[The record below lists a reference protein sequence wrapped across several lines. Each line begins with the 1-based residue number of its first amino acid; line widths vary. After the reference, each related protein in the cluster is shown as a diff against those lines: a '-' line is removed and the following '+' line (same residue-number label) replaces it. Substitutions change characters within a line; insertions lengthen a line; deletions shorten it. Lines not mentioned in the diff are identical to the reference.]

1 MEKEY
6 VIGIDFGSDSV
17 RAVVVD
23 VKNGNTVGSGFCEY
37 ERWMK
42 KLYCDASNNMFR
54 QHPLDYLESFEKC
67 IKEALKD
74 AGEDAGKYVRGI
86 GVDTTG
92 STPCPVDKNGTPLA
106 LLPEFAENPNAM
118 FYLWKD
124 HTAIEEA
131 KEINR
136 VFSNFGG
143 EDYLRFQGTYASEW
157 WWAKILHGSRV
168 DERVKEEAYSW
179 VEHCDWI
186 PALLTGN
193 TNPNTMYRCSCAAGH
208 KALWHSDFGGLPSR
222 ECLHEVDPYLA
233 YVARHYGRGPRVST
247 SRVGTITKEWAER
260 LGLNEKVVIGGSSL
274 DAHAGAVG
282 AGVKPNVLVK
292 VIGTSTVDMLVQKRE
307 NLRGRDLHD
316 SCGQAEDSILPGYVG
331 MEASQAAFGDLCSWY
346 RSLLMWPIQTLL
358 GESELL
364 PEEQK
369 TALIREA
376 KEKLLDRITEDAE
389 KIEGD
394 PNLTVID
401 WFNGRRY
408 PMINET
414 VKGGMYGLTLGT
426 DAPELFRGILL
437 SAVFGSRRIFD
448 SFVSRGVE
456 IDEIITVGGIPKKSP
471 LVMQMLA
478 DAMKRPI
485 KVSNLTQAC
494 AQGSAMYAA
503 VAAGFYEDLE
513 EAQMHMNVGFQ
524 KVYMP
529 NEENF
534 DRYDRLYRQYLKI
547 GRHFEEI
554 QAERNRE
561 GMSRPE

>member
-1 MEKEY
+1 MEKDY

-503 VAAGFYEDLE
+503 VAAGFYKDLE
-513 EAQMHMNVGFQ
+513 EAQLHMNVGFQ

>member
-1 MEKEY
+1 MEKNY
-6 VIGIDFGSDSV
+6 VLGIDFGSDSV

-23 VKNGNTVGSGFCEY
+23 VQNGATVGSDFCEY
-37 ERWMK
+37 ERWMQK
-42 KLYCDASNNMFR
+42 KYCDPSKNMFR
-54 QHPLDYLESFEKC
+54 QHPLDYLEAFEKC
-67 IKEALKD
+67 VKGALKEAGKD
-74 AGEDAGKYVRGI
+74 AGKFVRGI

-92 STPCPVDKNGTPLA
+92 STPCPVNKEGTPLA

-131 KEINR
+131 KEINA
-136 VFSNFGG
+136 VFSDFGG

-157 WWAKILHGSRV
+157 WWAKILHGSRA

-186 PALLTGN
+186 PAILTGN
-193 TNPNTMYRCSCAAGH
+193 TNPDTMYRCSCAAGH
-208 KALWHSDFGGLPSR
+208 KALWHSDFGGLPAMK
-222 ECLHEVDPYLA
+222 CLSEVDPYLA
-233 YVARHYGRGPRVST
+233 YVAKHYGKGPQVST
-247 SRVGTITKEWAER
+247 HRVGIITKEWADR
-260 LGLNEKVVIGGSSL
+260 LGLNEQVIVGGSSL

-282 AGVKPNVLVK
+282 VGVKPNVLVK
-292 VIGTSTVDMLVQKRE
+292 VIGTSTVDMLVDKRE
-307 NLRGRDLHD
+307 YLRGRDLHD

-331 MEASQAAFGDLCSWY
+331 MEASQAAFGDLCSWF
-346 RSLLMWPIQTLL
+346 RSLLMWPVQNLL
-358 GESELL
+358 GESSILSK
-364 PEEQK
+364 EQK
-369 TALIREA
+369 AAIV
-376 KEKLLDRITEDAE
+376 KETKETLLDKLTEAAVA
-389 KIEGD
+389 IEDD
-394 PNLTVID
+394 PGLTVID

-426 DAPELFRGILL
+426 DAPELFKGILS

-448 SFVSRGVE
+448 SFVSRGIQ

-478 DAMKRPI
+478 DTMKRPI
-485 KVSNLTQAC
+485 KVSNLTQGC

-503 VAAGFYEDLE
+503 VAAGFYQDLE
-513 EAQMHMNVGFQ
+513 EAQKYMNVGFM

-534 DRYDRLYRQYLKI
+534 EKYDRMYRQYLKV

-554 QAERNRE
+554 QNDRNQNA
-561 GMSRPE
+561 G

>member
-1 MEKEY
+1 MEKDY

-23 VKNGNTVGSGFCEY
+23 VRNGETIGSDFCEY
-37 ERWMK
+37 ARWMK
-42 KLYCDASNNMFR
+42 KLYCDPSRNMFR
-54 QHPLDYLESFEKC
+54 QHPLDYLEAFEKSV
-67 IKEALKD
+67 KGALAD
-74 AGEDAGKYVRGI
+74 AGEDAGSCVRGI
-86 GVDTTG
+86 SVDTTG
-92 STPCPVDKNGTPLA
+92 STPCPVDRNGTPLA
-106 LLPEFAENPNAM
+106 LLPEFAENPDAM

-124 HTAIEEA
+124 HTAIKEA
-131 KEINR
+131 KEINK

-157 WWAKILHGSRV
+157 WWAKILHGARA
-168 DERVKEEAYSW
+168 DERVKEAAYSW

-193 TNPNTMYRCSCAAGH
+193 TDPNTMYRCSCAAGH
-208 KALWHSDFGGLPSR
+208 KALWHSDFGGLPSQ
-222 ECLHEVDPYLA
+222 ECLYEVDPYLA
-233 YVARHYGRGPRVST
+233 RVAEHYGKGPRVST
-247 SRVGTITKEWAER
+247 ARVGTLTQEWAER
-260 LGLNEKVVIGGSSL
+260 LGLSEDVIVGGSSL

-282 AGVKPNVLVK
+282 AGVRPNVLVK

-346 RSLLMWPIQTLL
+346 RSLLMWPVRSILEEADFLRGDQK
-358 GESELL
+358 EELL
-364 PEEQK
+364 RMAKDRMLDRLTEEAEK
-369 TALIREA
+369 TA
-376 KEKLLDRITEDAE
+376 
-389 KIEGD
+389 GD
-394 PNLTVID
+394 PGLTVID

-414 VKGGMYGLTLGT
+414 VKGGVYGLTLGT
-426 DAPELFRGILL
+426 DAPELFRSILEA
-437 SAVFGSRRIFD
+437 AVFGSRRIFD

-478 DAMKRPI
+478 DVMKRPI

-494 AQGSAMYAA
+494 AQGAAMYAA
-503 VAAGFYEDLE
+503 VAAGFYGDLE
-513 EAQMHMNVGFQ
+513 EAQRHMNVGFQ
-524 KVYMP
+524 KIYMP
-529 NEENF
+529 DERNF
-534 DRYDRLYRQYLKI
+534 EKYDRLYRQYLKL

-554 QAERNRE
+554 QTERNQEKKSQGR
-561 GMSRPE
+561 

>member
-1 MEKEY
+1 MEKNY
-6 VIGIDFGSDSV
+6 VMGIDFGSDSV
-17 RAVVVD
+17 RAVIVD
-23 VKNGNTVGSGFCEY
+23 VKDGRTVGSATCEY

-42 KLYCDASNNMFR
+42 QMYCDASKNMFR
-54 QHPLDYLESFEKC
+54 QHPLDYLEAFGKC
-67 IKEALKD
+67 VKGALD
-74 AGEDAGKYVRGI
+74 AAGENAGEYVRGI

-106 LLPEFAENPNAM
+106 LLPEFSENPNAM

-131 KEINR
+131 KEINKI
-136 VFSNFGG
+136 FSDFNG

-157 WWAKILHGSRV
+157 WWAKILHGSRA
-168 DERVKEEAYSW
+168 DERVKEAAYSW

-193 TNPNTMYRCSCAAGH
+193 TNPDSMYRCSCAAGH

-222 ECLHEVDPYLA
+222 ECLEKVDPYLA
-233 YVARHYGRGPRVST
+233 MIARHYAKAPQVAT
-247 SRVGTITKEWAER
+247 TKVGIITKEWAQR
-260 LGLNEKVVIGGSSL
+260 LGLNENVVIGGSSL

-282 AGVKPNVLVK
+282 AGIKPKVLVK

-331 MEASQAAFGDLCSWY
+331 MEASQAAFGDLCSWF
-346 RSLLMWPIQTLL
+346 RTILMWPVRNII
-358 GESELL
+358 GESDLL
-364 PEEQK
+364 TDVQ
-369 TALIREA
+369 
-376 KEKLLDRITEDAE
+376 KEKLIQMTKEKMLDRITEEAE
-389 KIEGD
+389 KIDYD
-394 PNLTVID
+394 PNLTVLD

-426 DAPELFRGILL
+426 NAPELFKGILFA
-437 SAVFGSRRIFD
+437 AVFGSRRIFD
-448 SFVSRGVE
+448 SFVSRGIE
-456 IDEIITVGGIPKKSP
+456 IDEIITVGGISQKSP
-471 LVMQMLA
+471 LIMQMLA

-485 KVSNLTQAC
+485 KVSNLPQAC
-494 AQGSAMYAA
+494 AQGAAMYAA
-503 VAAGFYEDLE
+503 VAAGFYDDLE
-513 EAQMHMNVGFQ
+513 EAQAYMNVGFR
-524 KVYMP
+524 KIYMP
-529 NEENF
+529 NESNF
-534 DRYDRLYRQYLKI
+534 EKYDRLYKQYLRV

-554 QAERNRE
+554 QTERNQER
-561 GMSRPE
+561 M

>member
-1 MEKEY
+1 MKKDY

-23 VKNGNTVGSGFCEY
+23 VANGATVGSDFCEY

-42 KLYCDASNNMFR
+42 KLYCDPSRNMFR
-54 QHPLDYLESFEKC
+54 QHPLDYLEAFVKC
-67 IKEALKD
+67 VRGALRE
-74 AGEDAGKYVRGI
+74 AGEDAGSFVRGI

-92 STPCPVDKNGTPLA
+92 STPCPVDKDGTPLA

-131 KEINR
+131 REINA

-168 DERVKEEAYSW
+168 DEQVKERAYAW

-193 TNPNTMYRCSCAAGH
+193 TDPNTMYRCSCAAGH
-208 KALWHSDFGGLPSR
+208 KALWHSDFGGLPSMK
-222 ECLHEVDPYLA
+222 CLNEVDPYLA
-233 YVARHYGRGPRVST
+233 YVAKHYTKTPQVST
-247 SRVGTITKEWAER
+247 HKVGVITKEWAER
-260 LGLNEKVVIGGSSL
+260 LGINEQVIVGGSSL

-292 VIGTSTVDMLVQKRE
+292 VIGTSTVDMLVHKRE

-331 MEASQAAFGDLCSWY
+331 MEASQAAFGDLCTWF
-346 RSLLMWPIQTLL
+346 RNLLMWPVGTLL
-358 GESELL
+358 NETKLIED
-364 PEEQK
+364 K
-369 TALIREA
+369 TKKALIKEIREQM
-376 KEKLLDRITEDAE
+376 LDRITQAALDTEEDSE
-389 KIEGD
+389 
-394 PNLTVID
+394 LTVID

-426 DAPELFRGILL
+426 DAVELFRGILQA
-437 SAVFGSRRIFD
+437 AVFGSRRIID
-448 SFVSRGVE
+448 SFVSRGIQ

-471 LVMQMLA
+471 LIMQMLA

-503 VAAGFYEDLE
+503 VAAGFYQDLE
-513 EAQMHMNVGFQ
+513 EAQAHMNVGFM
-524 KVYMP
+524 KIYMP
-529 NEENF
+529 EEKNF
-534 DRYDRLYRQYLKI
+534 EKYDRLYCRYLKV

-554 QAERNRE
+554 QAARN
-561 GMSRPE
+561 GG

>member
-1 MEKEY
+1 MEKDY

-23 VKNGNTVGSGFCEY
+23 VKDGSTVGSDFCEY

-54 QHPLDYLESFEKC
+54 QHPLDYLEAFEKC
-67 IKEALKD
+67 VKGALKD

-92 STPCPVDKNGTPLA
+92 STPCPVDRNGTPLA

-186 PALLTGN
+186 PAILTGN

-208 KALWHSDFGGLPSR
+208 KALWHSDFGGLPSQ

-233 YVARHYGRGPRVST
+233 YVARHYGKGPRVST
-247 SRVGTITKEWAER
+247 SRVGIITKEWAER
-260 LGLNEKVVIGGSSL
+260 LGLNEKVIIGGSSL

-346 RSLLMWPIQTLL
+346 RSLLMWPVQTIL
-358 GESELL
+358 GESDLL
-364 PEEQK
+364 TEEQK
-369 TALIREA
+369 KKLIRTT

-389 KIEGD
+389 KTEGD

-414 VKGGMYGLTLGT
+414 VKGGIYGLTLGT

-503 VAAGFYEDLE
+503 VAAGFYKDLE
-513 EAQMHMNVGFQ
+513 EAQLHMNVGFQ
-524 KVYMP
+524 KVYAP

-534 DRYDRLYRQYLKI
+534 DRYDRLYRQYLKV

-554 QAERNRE
+554 QAERNQE
-561 GMSRPE
+561 GAFRA